1 MYFLLLLLTIHKH
14 RCTMNVSKK
23 ADAAW
28 KVVGFIPIS
37 LIGSIEIDTILK
49 NKEKPEDI

>member
-1 MYFLLLLLTIHKH
+1 
-14 RCTMNVSKK
+14 MNLSKK

-37 LIGSIEIDTILK
+37 LIGSTEIDTILK
-49 NKEKPEDI
+49 NKESRETSEKRIHTGNSKDWFEV